1 MSESVMPSPTSSAAS
16 AEPGSPWAAVLAGK
30 ISPPATSPNQV
41 RRRAIVERAGG
52 VSQARL
58 VLVRAPAGY
67 GKTTT
72 MAQLRERLAA
82 TGVSTAWLT
91 VDRADN
97 DLPRFLHCLA
107 AAVSHL
113 VEGERARGLL
123 GLVDQL
129 SACEHLFALFIDDVE
144 CLHEPSVLGMM
155 RELIEHLP
163 HGAQVVVGARNVPE
177 LGLGRLRA
185 HGQLL
190 EVDAEDLRFTLE
202 EAGRFFEQR
211 GNGALP
217 AQALR
222 QLHSKTEGW
231 IAPLWLASVALDRRG
246 LDSDFIEQFSGSNL
260 AVAHYLADAVLAR
273 QPRDVRQFLL
283 RTSVLGQLDAPLC
296 HALAPRAEGQTLA
309 DSERMLGRL
318 EAADLFIRPVL
329 PASGMQGQA
338 SARRG
343 WRYHS
348 LFADFLRAQLA
359 REQPHE
365 FTRLHLAASAWYEAN
380 GRPVPA
386 IDHAIEGGDMPH
398 ALSLLSQHA
407 QRFLEQGRMRLLH
420 RWFGLI
426 PAADLAGHPL
436 LEVMSVWATCFV
448 HGPAQ
453 ACVQLQGA
461 RCNASSDARVQVKL
475 RALRPL
481 LLAMTDHYEDSLA
494 MGRQALAH
502 LPTGC
507 SFSDIGL
514 MNILAHV
521 AWVLGD
527 APMSHQL
534 LDRARRTPNSNAF
547 TRAYTESVEGMLD
560 LYEAR
565 LHQAMARLR
574 MALGDSGM
582 PGHSSHGNTW
592 GGVLYA
598 AALYEVDRLDDA
610 QRRLN
615 VYLPQA
621 SAGGLPDHM
630 IIGHAMRARIA
641 QARGD
646 TAQAME
652 VLGDLEYLGHQ
663 RSLPRAVA
671 AAHLERARIHLV
683 QGHARAARDALASAD
698 LPGLWSDRL
707 IPRLPSHDLEY
718 LALGRLRWA
727 LSFGDAQAA
736 SPLIEAELAQAE
748 QAGRHRR
755 AMKLRLLL
763 ALARHR
769 CNDIAASTQA
779 MELVLRQAC
788 QEGFVRLVL
797 DEGGAMLPL
806 VQRVQARLDDTGA
819 PQGDPVWVEY
829 LQRLATALEN
839 LPGAAGLGDSE
850 ASVVDGG
857 GASAIT
863 PQEVRILQ
871 LLAEGHSNGAL
882 AVRLNV
888 SDSTVRTHLRNIN
901 AKLNAHNRMQAV
913 ATARRLAVIP

>member
-1 MSESVMPSPTSSAAS
+1 MPTSPSSSVSGDAV
-16 AEPGSPWAAVLAGK
+16 PPWAAVLAGK
-30 ISPPATSPNQV
+30 VSPPTTSPSQV
-41 RRRAIVERAGG
+41 RRMAIVERAGG
-52 VSQARL
+52 AAQARL
-58 VLVRAPAGY
+58 VLVRAPAGF

-72 MAQLRERLAA
+72 MAQLRERLSALG
-82 TGVSTAWLT
+82 TRTAWLT

-129 SACEHLFALFIDDVE
+129 SACGHPFALFFDDVE

-211 GNGALP
+211 GNGSLP

-246 LDSDFIEQFSGSNL
+246 LDNDFIEQFSGSNQ
-260 AVAHYLADAVLAR
+260 AVAHYLAEAVLAR
-273 QPRDVRQFLL
+273 QPQEMRQFLL
-283 RTSVLGQLDAPLC
+283 RTSVLNQLDASLC
-296 HALAPRAEGQTLA
+296 HALSPRAEGQTLA
-309 DSERMLGRL
+309 DSDRMLRRL
-318 EAADLFIRPVL
+318 EAADLFIRPVA
-329 PASGMQGQA
+329 PASSMPGPSSVQ
-338 SARRG
+338 RG

-359 REQPHE
+359 RDQPHE
-365 FTRLHLAASAWYEAN
+365 FTRLHLAASGWYEAN

-426 PAADLAGHPL
+426 PEADLAGHPL

-461 RCNASSDARVQVKL
+461 RCNTSTDARVQVKL

-494 MGRQALAH
+494 AGRQALGH

-534 LDRARRTPNSNAF
+534 LDRARRTPNSNGF

-560 LYEAR
+560 LLEAR

-598 AALYEVDRLDDA
+598 ATLYEVDRLDDA

-652 VLGDLEYLGHQ
+652 VLSDLEYLGHQ
-663 RSLPRAVA
+663 RRLPRAVA

-683 QGHARAARDALASAD
+683 QGQARAARDALASAD
-698 LPGLWSDRL
+698 LPGLWADPL
-707 IPRLPSHDLEY
+707 IQRLPSHDLEY
-718 LALGRLRWA
+718 LALGRMRWELA
-727 LSFGDAQAA
+727 FGDAQATL
-736 SPLIEAELAQAE
+736 PLVESELALAE
-748 QAGRHRR
+748 QSGRHRR

-763 ALARHR
+763 AWAQHR
-769 CNDIAASTQA
+769 CQDIAASTQT
-779 MELVLRQAC
+779 MEQVLRQAC

-797 DEGGAMLPL
+797 DEGGAMLAL
-806 VQRVQARLDDTGA
+806 VQRVQARLDDGGA
-819 PQGDPVWVEY
+819 PHGDPVWAEY
-829 LQRLATALEN
+829 LQSMAAALET
-839 LPGAAGLGDSE
+839 LPGAVGLTDVE
-850 ASVVDGG
+850 AVAPEGG
-857 GASAIT
+857 SASAIT

-882 AVRLNV
+882 AARLNV

>member
-1 MSESVMPSPTSSAAS
+1 
-16 AEPGSPWAAVLAGK
+16 
-30 ISPPATSPNQV
+30 
-41 RRRAIVERAGG
+41 AGG
-52 VSQARL
+52 
-58 VLVRAPAGY
+58 
-67 GKTTT
+67 
-72 MAQLRERLAA
+72 
-82 TGVSTAWLT
+82 
-91 VDRADN
+91 
-97 DLPRFLHCLA
+97 
-107 AAVSHL
+107 
-113 VEGERARGLL
+113 RARGLL

-129 SACEHLFALFIDDVE
+129 SACEHPFVLFLDDVE
-144 CLHEPSVLGMM
+144 CIHEPSVLGMM

-190 EVDAEDLRFTLE
+190 EVDAEDLRFTLA

-211 GNGALP
+211 GNGTLP
-217 AQALR
+217 DEALR
-222 QLHSKTEGW
+222 QLHSKTDGW

-246 LDSDFIEQFSGSNL
+246 LDSDFIAQFSGSNQ

-273 QPRDVRQFLL
+273 QPQDVRQFLL

-309 DSERMLGRL
+309 DSERMLQRL
-318 EAADLFIRPVL
+318 ESADLFIRPVQ
-329 PASGMQGQA
+329 PADGAQA
-338 SARRG
+338 LAGRRPG

-398 ALSLLSQHA
+398 ALSLLAQHA

-426 PAADLAGHPL
+426 PQAHLADHPL
-436 LEVMSVWATCFV
+436 LDVISVWATCFV

-453 ACVQLQGA
+453 ACAQLEGA
-461 RCNASSDARVQVKL
+461 RCNASSDADVQVKL

-481 LLAMTDHYEDSLA
+481 LLAMTDHYEEA
-494 MGRQALAH
+494 MVAGREALVH

-527 APMSHQL
+527 APTSHQL
-534 LDRARRTPNSNAF
+534 LDRARRTSNSNAF

-560 LYEAR
+560 LHEAR

-592 GGVLYA
+592 GGVIYA
-598 AALYEVDRLDDA
+598 SALYEVNRLDDA

-621 SAGGLPDHM
+621 SGAGLPDHM
-630 IIGHAMRARIA
+630 IIGHAVRARIA

-646 TAQAME
+646 SAQAMDM
-652 VLGDLEYLGHQ
+652 LADLAYLGHE
-663 RSLPRAVA
+663 RRLPRAVA
-671 AAHLERARIHLV
+671 AACLERARIHTV
-683 QGHARAARDALASAD
+683 QGQARAAREALASAD
-698 LPGLWSDRL
+698 LPGLWQDAL
-707 IPRLPSHDLEY
+707 VQRLPSHDLES
-718 LALGRLRWA
+718 LALGRLRWELA
-727 LSFGDAQAA
+727 FGDAKAA
-736 SPLIEAELAQAE
+736 RPLIEAELGVAE
-748 QAGRHRR
+748 RTGRQRR

-763 ALARHR
+763 AWAQHR
-769 CNDIAASTQA
+769 GNDIAASTQT
-779 MELVLRQAC
+779 MEVVLRQAC

-797 DEGGAMLPL
+797 DEGSAMLPL
-806 VQRVQARLDDTGA
+806 VQRVQARQDDAGA
-819 PQGDPVWVEY
+819 LQCDPVWVEY
-829 LQRLATALEN
+829 LQSLVAALEAMPSV
-839 LPGAAGLGDSE
+839 PGPADREPASTGPTDAA
-850 ASVVDGG
+850 
-857 GASAIT
+857 AIT

-882 AVRLNV
+882 AAQLKV

>member
-1 MSESVMPSPTSSAAS
+1 MSQSFMPSPPSSAATTD
-16 AEPGSPWAAVLAGK
+16 PGSPWAAVLAGK

-52 VSQARL
+52 ASQARL

-72 MAQLRERLAA
+72 MAQLRERLSAS
-82 TGVSTAWLT
+82 GVGTAWLT

-97 DLPRFLHCLA
+97 DLPRFLQCLA
-107 AAVSHL
+107 AAVAHL
-113 VEGERARGLL
+113 VEGGRARGLL

-129 SACEHLFALFIDDVE
+129 SACEHPFVLFFDDVE
-144 CLHEPSVLGMM
+144 CLHESSVLGMM

-163 HGAQVVVGARNVPE
+163 HGGQVVVGSRNVPE
-177 LGLGRLRA
+177 LGLGRLRV

-190 EVDAEDLRFTLE
+190 EVDAEDLRFSLDET
-202 EAGRFFEQR
+202 GRFFEQR
-211 GNGALP
+211 GKGPLP
-217 AQALR
+217 AEALR

-231 IAPLWLASVALDRRG
+231 IAPLWLASVALDRHG
-246 LDSDFIEQFSGSNL
+246 LDNAFIAQFSGSNV

-273 QPRDVRQFLL
+273 QPHEVRQFLL

-309 DSERMLGRL
+309 DSERMLQRL

-329 PASGMQGQA
+329 PTAGVAGHTPT
-338 SARRG
+338 RRS

-365 FTRLHLAASAWYEAN
+365 FTRLHLAASGWYEAN

-386 IDHAIEGGDMPH
+386 IEHAIEGGDMPH

-426 PAADLAGHPL
+426 PEADLAGHPR
-436 LEVMSVWATCFV
+436 LEVIALWATCFV

-453 ACVQLQGA
+453 ASVQLRDA
-461 RCNASSDARVQVKL
+461 RCNQSGDATVQVKL

-481 LLAMTDHYEDSLA
+481 LLAMTDRYDEA
-494 MGRQALAH
+494 MAAGREALEH
-502 LPTGC
+502 MPTGC
-507 SFSDIGL
+507 PFSDIGL
-514 MNILAHV
+514 MNVLAHV

-527 APMSHQL
+527 APTSHQL

-560 LYEAR
+560 LHEAR

-598 AALYEVDRLDDA
+598 STLYEVNRLDDA

-615 VYLPQA
+615 VYLPHA
-621 SAGGLPDHM
+621 SEAGLPDHM
-630 IIGHAMRARIA
+630 IMGHAMRARIA
-641 QARGD
+641 HARGD
-646 TAQAME
+646 VVQAMDM
-652 VLGDLEYLGHQ
+652 LADLDYLGHQ
-663 RSLPRAVA
+663 RRLPRAVA
-671 AAHLERARIHLV
+671 AACLERARIQVL
-683 QGHARAARDALASAD
+683 QGQARTARESLASAD
-698 LPGLWSDRL
+698 LPGLWDEPL
-707 IPRLPSHDLEY
+707 IARLPSHDLEY
-718 LALGRLRWA
+718 PALGQMRWDLA
-727 LSFGDAQAA
+727 FGDAAA
-736 SPLIEAELAQAE
+736 ALPRIEADLAMAE
-748 QAGRHRR
+748 VSGRQRR

-763 ALARHR
+763 ALAQHR
-769 CNDIAASTQA
+769 CADIAASTQS

-797 DEGGAMLPL
+797 DEGSAMLPL
-806 VQRVQARLDDTGA
+806 VQRLQARLDDAGMA
-819 PQGDPVWVEY
+819 CGDAVWVEY
-829 LQRLATALEN
+829 LQSLAAALEA
-839 LPGAAGLGDSE
+839 LPRAVGKAEVEAPSPAQGNAA
-850 ASVVDGG
+850 
-857 GASAIT
+857 AIT
-863 PQEVRILQ
+863 AQEVRILQ

-882 AVRLNV
+882 AAQLKV

-913 ATARRLAVIP
+913 AAARRLAVIP

>member
-1 MSESVMPSPTSSAAS
+1 MSSPASSTVPQAPVSPGVAVIAA
-16 AEPGSPWAAVLAGK
+16 K
-30 ISPPATSPNQV
+30 TSPPAARANHV
-41 RRRAIVERAGG
+41 HRMAIVERADGG
-52 VSQARL
+52 AHARL
-58 VLVRAPAGY
+58 VLVRAPAGF

-72 MAQLRERLAA
+72 MAQLRERLEAA
-82 TGVSTAWLT
+82 GVKTAWLT

-97 DLPRFLHCLA
+97 DLPRFLQCLA
-107 AAVSHL
+107 AAVTHL
-113 VEGERARGLL
+113 VEGGRARGLL

-129 SACEHLFALFIDDVE
+129 SACEQPFVLFLDDVE
-144 CLHEPSVLGMM
+144 CIHEPSVLGMM

-163 HGAQVVVGARNVPE
+163 HGAQVVVGSRNVPE

-190 EVDAEDLRFTLE
+190 EVDAEDLRFSVE
-202 EAGRFFEQR
+202 ETSRFFELR
-211 GNGALP
+211 GNGHLP
-217 AQALR
+217 AEALR

-231 IAPLWLASVALDRRG
+231 IAPLWLASVALDKRG
-246 LDSDFIEQFSGSNL
+246 LDSDFIAQFSGSNV
-260 AVAHYLADAVLAR
+260 AVAQYLADAVLAR

-283 RTSVLGQLDAPLC
+283 RTSVLHQLDASLC

-309 DSERMLGRL
+309 DCERMLQDL
-318 EAADLFIRPVL
+318 EAADLFIRPVQ
-329 PASGMQGQA
+329 PVPGS
-338 SARRG
+338 SAQQG

-348 LFADFLRAQLA
+348 LFADFLRGHLA

-365 FTRLHLAASAWYEAN
+365 FARLHLAASSWYEAH

-386 IDHAIEGGDMPH
+386 IDHAIEGGDIPH
-398 ALSLLSQHA
+398 ALVLLAQHA

-426 PAADLAGHPL
+426 PSAALAGYPR
-436 LEVMSVWATCFV
+436 LEVIAVWATCFV
-448 HGPAQ
+448 LGPSQ
-453 ACVQLQGA
+453 ACVQLQA
-461 RCNASSDARVQVKL
+461 APCNASNDAEVQVKL

-481 LLAMTDHYEDSLA
+481 LLAMTDQYTEA
-494 MGRQALAH
+494 MDAGRKALAQM
-502 LPTGC
+502 PTGC

-527 APMSHQL
+527 ASTSHQL
-534 LDRARRTPNSNAF
+534 LDRARRTPSSNAF
-547 TRAYTESVEGMLD
+547 THSYTESVEGMLD
-560 LYEAR
+560 LHEAR

-598 AALYEVDRLDDA
+598 SALYEVNRLDDA
-610 QRRLN
+610 HRRLN
-615 VYLPQA
+615 VYLQQA

-630 IIGHAMRARIA
+630 IMGHAIRARIA
-641 QARGD
+641 LARGD
-646 TAQAME
+646 VALALE
-652 VLGDLEYLGHQ
+652 ALADLQYLGHQ
-663 RSLPRAVA
+663 RRLPRAVA
-671 AAHLERARIHLV
+671 AAALERARIHVL
-683 QGHARAARDALASAD
+683 QGQSRVARDALASAEVAGVWD
-698 LPGLWSDRL
+698 DPLVQ
-707 IPRLPSHDLEY
+707 RLPSHDLEY
-718 LALGRLRWA
+718 LALGRLRWELA
-727 LSFGDAQAA
+727 FGDARAA
-736 SPLIEAELAQAE
+736 KPLVEAELAAAE
-748 QAGRHRR
+748 AGGRHRR

-763 ALARHR
+763 ALAQHR
-769 CNDIAASTQA
+769 CADIAASAATMEQA
-779 MELVLRQAC
+779 LRQAC
-788 QEGFVRLVL
+788 QEGFMRLIL
-797 DEGGAMLPL
+797 DEGGAMLAL
-806 VQRVQARLDDTGA
+806 VQRVQARQEDLGA
-819 PQGDPVWVEY
+819 QQADPVWVEY
-829 LQRLATALEN
+829 LQNLAAALEA
-839 LPGAAGLGDSE
+839 LPGAVGLGQAE
-850 ASVVDGG
+850 ASTPGST

-913 ATARRLAVIP
+913 AMARRLAVIP

>member
-1 MSESVMPSPTSSAAS
+1 M
-16 AEPGSPWAAVLAGK
+16 
-30 ISPPATSPNQV
+30 
-41 RRRAIVERAGG
+41 AIVERAG
-52 VSQARL
+52 VAVHARL

-82 TGVSTAWLT
+82 TNVSTAWLT

-97 DLPRFLHCLA
+97 DLPRFLQCLA

-113 VEGERARGLL
+113 VEGGRARGLL

-129 SACEHLFALFIDDVE
+129 SACEHPFVLFLDDVE
-144 CLHEPSVLGMM
+144 CIHEPSVLGMM

-190 EVDAEDLRFTLE
+190 EVDAEDLRFSLE
-202 EAGRFFEQR
+202 ETGRFFAQR

-217 AQALR
+217 DEALR

-246 LDSDFIEQFSGSNL
+246 LDSDFIAQFSGSNL

-273 QPRDVRQFLL
+273 QPHDVRQFLL
-283 RTSVLGQLDAPLC
+283 RTSVLTHLDAPLC

-309 DSERMLGRL
+309 DCERMLRHL
-318 EAADLFIRPVL
+318 EASDLFIRPVL
-329 PASGMQGQA
+329 PAGGSE
-338 SARRG
+338 ARRG

-359 REQPHE
+359 RDQPHE
-365 FTRLHLAASAWYEAN
+365 FTRLHLAASGWYEAN

-386 IDHAIEGGDMPH
+386 VEHAIEGGDMPH
-398 ALSLLSQHA
+398 ALTLLSQHA

-426 PAADLAGHPL
+426 PLDDLAEHPR
-436 LEVMSVWATCFV
+436 LEVISVWATCFV

-453 ACVQLQGA
+453 ASVQLQAA
-461 RCNASSDARVQVKL
+461 RCNQSLDAGVQVKL

-481 LLAMTDHYEDSLA
+481 LLAMTDQYEEA
-494 MGRQALAH
+494 MATGLEALDH

-527 APMSHQL
+527 APSSHQL

-560 LYEAR
+560 LHEAR

-582 PGHSSHGNTW
+582 PGHTSHGNTW

-598 AALYEVDRLDDA
+598 STLYEANRLDDA

-630 IIGHAMRARIA
+630 IMGHAMRARIA

-646 TAQAME
+646 AAQALE
-652 VLGDLEYLGHQ
+652 VLAELEYLGHQ
-663 RSLPRAVA
+663 RRLPRAVA
-671 AAHLERARIHLV
+671 AAWLERARIHVV
-683 QGHARAARDALASAD
+683 QGQARLAREALASAD
-698 LPGLWSDRL
+698 LPGLWDDPL
-707 IPRLPSHDLEY
+707 LQRLPSHDLEY
-718 LALGRLRWA
+718 LALGRMRWA
-727 LSFGDAQAA
+727 LAFGDAQAVLPSIA
-736 SPLIEAELAQAE
+736 ADLAVAE
-748 QAGRHRR
+748 QSGRHRR

-763 ALARHR
+763 ALAQHR
-769 CNDIAASTQA
+769 CADIAASTQT
-779 MELVLRQAC
+779 MEQVLRLAC
-788 QEGFVRLVL
+788 QEGFVRPVL
-797 DEGGAMLPL
+797 DEGGAMLAL
-806 VQRVQARLDDTGA
+806 VQRVQARQDEVGA
-819 PQGDPVWVEY
+819 PYGDPVWEEY
-829 LQRLATALEN
+829 LQSLAVALEA
-839 LPGAAGLGDSE
+839 LPRAVALADLEAASPELGS
-850 ASVVDGG
+850 AG
-857 GASAIT
+857 AIT

-882 AVRLNV
+882 AAKLKV

-913 ATARRLAVIP
+913 ATARRLAVIS